1 MADPGTLLVAAE
13 VGACAGTVAPVWGP
27 ADPEGATVS
36 GTVTELET
44 DGPASDAGL
53 GSGGGLTATSCSTF
67 RGTSRVW
74 AGGGGALRGRGGVAG
89 TAGGADAAR
98 PVEGSSTTRT
108 STRRGADR
116 RSGGCSSNRRKPIS
130 DRNVSSVAKG
140 ACHGNRR
147 HGSSWMRSASKALLW
162 RHRKQTVLRAR
173 FARLQHRL
181 HDDSAGRR
189 AVGRHDHV
197 RVWPVKPRPDR

>member
-44 DGPASDAGL
+44 DGPASEAGL

-74 AGGGGALRGRGGVAG
+74 AGGGGTLRGRGGVAG
-89 TAGGADAAR
+89 AAAGAAPAPPPGGDFAPPAPAQRGGGA
-98 PVEGSSTTRT
+98 PP
-108 STRRGADR
+108 GAL
-116 RSGGCSSNRRKPIS
+116 S
-130 DRNVSSVAKG
+130 
-140 ACHGNRR
+140 
-147 HGSSWMRSASKALLW
+147 L
-162 RHRKQTVLRAR
+162 
-173 FARLQHRL
+173 
-181 HDDSAGRR
+181 
-189 AVGRHDHV
+189 
-197 RVWPVKPRPDR
+197 

>member
-44 DGPASDAGL
+44 DGPASEAGL

-74 AGGGGALRGRGGVAG
+74 AGGGGTLRGRGGVAG
-89 TAGGADAAR
+89 SGAGAAAA
-98 PVEGSSTTRT
+98 PP
-108 STRRGADR
+108 RRGN
-116 RSGGCSSNRRKPIS
+116 STHPPPTTGGGGRP
-130 DRNVSSVAKG
+130 AG
-140 ACHGNRR
+140 AWSPHIP
-147 HGSSWMRSASKALLW
+147 HTP
-162 RHRKQTVLRAR
+162 HT
-173 FARLQHRL
+173 
-181 HDDSAGRR
+181 
-189 AVGRHDHV
+189 
-197 RVWPVKPRPDR
+197 PE

>member
-44 DGPASDAGL
+44 DGPASEAGL

-74 AGGGGALRGRGGVAG
+74 AGAGGALRGRGGVAG

-108 STRRGADR
+108 SWNG
-116 RSGGCSSNRRKPIS
+116 
-130 DRNVSSVAKG
+130 
-140 ACHGNRR
+140 
-147 HGSSWMRSASKALLW
+147 W
-162 RHRKQTVLRAR
+162 
-173 FARLQHRL
+173 
-181 HDDSAGRR
+181 SAGRPISC
-189 AVGRHDHV
+189 AS
-197 RVWPVKPRPDR
+197 

>member
-1 MADPGTLLVAAE
+1 MADPGTLVAAAE

-74 AGGGGALRGRGGVAG
+74 AGGGGTLRGRGGVAG
-89 TAGGADAAR
+89 TADGADAAR
-98 PVEGSSTTRT
+98 PVEGTSATRP

-116 RSGGCSSNRRKPIS
+116 RSGVCSSHPRQPLS
-130 DRNVSSVAKG
+130 DRNRSRIA
-140 ACHGNRR
+140 RR
-147 HGSSWMRSASKALLW
+147 A
-162 RHRKQTVLRAR
+162 V
-173 FARLQHRL
+173 
-181 HDDSAGRR
+181 AGRR
-189 AVGRHDHV
+189 
-197 RVWPVKPRPDR
+197 

>member
-44 DGPASDAGL
+44 DGPASEAGL

-74 AGGGGALRGRGGVAG
+74 AGGGGTLRGRGRSEEHTSELQSLTNLVCRLLLEKKKKRSVKMCSGNMIASALG
-89 TAGGADAAR
+89 TIQY
-98 PVEGSSTTRT
+98 ET
-108 STRRGADR
+108 
-116 RSGGCSSNRRKPIS
+116 
-130 DRNVSSVAKG
+130 
-140 ACHGNRR
+140 
-147 HGSSWMRSASKALLW
+147 
-162 RHRKQTVLRAR
+162 
-173 FARLQHRL
+173 
-181 HDDSAGRR
+181 HDC
-189 AVGRHDHV
+189 
-197 RVWPVKPRPDR
+197 